1 MSKIIA
7 LLYKRQIT
15 LIQQTLYTTINFV
28 KEDLEGKIINFTKRI
43 VDDAKTIVTSN
54 YGSLFVALAASL
66 FSCTSIV

>member
-28 KEDLEGKIINFTKRI
+28 KKDLEGKIINFTKQ
-43 VDDAKTIVTSN
+43 IVTQTTVT
-54 YGSLFVALAASL
+54 LIAVILIVEEDFV
-66 FSCTSIV
+66 V